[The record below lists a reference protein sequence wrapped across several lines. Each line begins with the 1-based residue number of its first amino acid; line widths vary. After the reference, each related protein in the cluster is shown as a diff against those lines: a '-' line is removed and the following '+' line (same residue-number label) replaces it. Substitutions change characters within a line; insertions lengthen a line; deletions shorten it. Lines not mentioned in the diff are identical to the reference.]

1 MSGRMQNILCSCLY
15 TLQGIINN
23 FTRKNNDVI
32 MTKWNRFKSDVNKI
46 HNLVNGNLG
55 VMCSRM

>member
-1 MSGRMQNILCSCLY
+1 MQNILCSCLY